1 MDNEQETIDR
11 VKQISPDRCRQAST
25 RPMEIMQLHR
35 SCRVVILRSS
45 ATDETMVPLFI
56 SQILRALRESNLPG
70 SRVQL
75 SFSTIYLWFRI
86 PPLIPGLL
94 PILVF
99 GPEIVFRLSYRL
111 PRIINRVRARIIIFV
126 SLLSTDQKKFVG
138 INRENNISNS
148 SD

>member
-25 RPMEIMQLHR
+25 RPMEIMQLYG

-70 SRVQL
+70 PRIQP
-75 SFSTIYLWFRI
+75 SFSTIYPWFRI

-99 GPEIVFRLSYRL
+99 DPEIVFRLSYRL
-111 PRIINRVRARIIIFV
+111 PRILLTVFTPSSNNNFI
-126 SLLSTDQKKFVG
+126 SLLFTDQKGKIRGYF
-138 INRENNISNS
+138 NREYFQ
-148 SD
+148 